1 MTNAFNID
9 ELILRVLDGVA
20 TPDEIQT
27 LAQWLK
33 ASPENEVYFNQL
45 KKAWNLTSGPIPA
58 KERVEY
64 ELGNYMK
71 YIRSKHRK
79 YSIGQLVLNN

>member
-45 KKAWNLTSGPIPA
+45 KKSLEFDKWADSFRGKSRA
-58 KERVEY
+58 
-64 ELGNYMK
+64 
-71 YIRSKHRK
+71 
-79 YSIGQLVLNN
+79 

>member
-45 KKAWNLTSGPIPA
+45 KKAWNCTSGPIPA
-58 KERVEY
+58 KKRVEY

-71 YIRSKHRK
+71 
-79 YSIGQLVLNN
+79 